1 MHALQD
7 MKSDETEKQWI
18 QKQIHHWEDR
28 ITVYE
33 KRMENKDKENERL
46 KKERDWLKRKLRY
59 EYIWEWGEERGNE
72 MIEGAEK
79 EMQQALKE

>member
-1 MHALQD
+1 MDRLEEIKRD
-7 MKSDETEKQWI
+7 VSEIDSRLLFEFPDEYGILEGNILWLI
-18 QKQIHHWEDR
+18 SEI
-28 ITVYE
+28 
-33 KRMENKDKENERL
+33 ERL
-46 KKERDWLKRKLRY
+46 KKEKEWLKRKLRY

>member
-1 MHALQD
+1 MDRLEEIKKEVTEID
-7 MKSDETEKQWI
+7 SRLLFEFPDEYGI
-18 QKQIHHWEDR
+18 LEDN
-28 ITVYE
+28 ILWLISE
-33 KRMENKDKENERL
+33 IEQL
-46 KKERDWLKRKLRY
+46 KKEKEWLKRKLRY

>member
-1 MHALQD
+1 MDRLEEIKRD
-7 MKSDETEKQWI
+7 VSEIDSRLLFEFPDEYGILEGNILWLISEIEQ
-18 QKQIHHWEDR
+18 
-28 ITVYE
+28 
-33 KRMENKDKENERL
+33 L
-46 KKERDWLKRKLRY
+46 KKEKEWLKRKLRY